1 MPMHWRRVVDGAA
14 FLIAL
19 AVVAWMRY
27 GLDSTWWAAIAVGLL
42 VFAIT
47 PFIGS
52 RALAK
57 HMERIGRTAE

>member
-1 MPMHWRRVVDGAA
+1 MPMHWRGVVDGAA

-47 PFIGS
+47 PFIAS

-57 HMERIGRTAE
+57 HLERTGPPAK

>member
-1 MPMHWRRVVDGAA
+1 MPMHWRGVVDGAA

-47 PFIGS
+47 PFIAS

-57 HMERIGRTAE
+57 HLERTGRTAE